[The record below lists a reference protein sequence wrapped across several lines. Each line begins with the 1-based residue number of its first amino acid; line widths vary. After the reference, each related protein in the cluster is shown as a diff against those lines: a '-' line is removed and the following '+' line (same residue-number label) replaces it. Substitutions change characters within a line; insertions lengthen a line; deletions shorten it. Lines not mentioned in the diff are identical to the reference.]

1 MPKYTDEK
9 LVSVLSEAIQGSENF
24 ANTTLSKE
32 RSEVQSYYRGELP
45 KPFHV
50 GDSKYVSMDVFDG
63 VEAMKATVLETF
75 SAHQR
80 IVYFKPEGPE
90 DTEGCRI
97 ATDYASYSVFRS
109 NDGEGVF
116 GDVLTDGLMNRYGV
130 AKVYTEYQD
139 QDEEEEFTG
148 LTEDELAAY
157 LAERGTDVEVTD
169 LEQDGQ
175 LYSGKITVK
184 AGSKK
189 IKIDSIP
196 SEDFLVAK
204 RAVSIEK
211 AKWCAHRC
219 RKMIGT
225 LKEEY
230 DLTEEQVEELTR
242 GADNDITSRV
252 EREERFSP
260 VENNLF
266 EEDEYSSETRE
277 VDVYEIYIKLALEEG
292 QVIPRLWKICMAG
305 NMILDKQRIRRKP
318 FAIFVPLP
326 VPHTFFGNNFAKLLI
341 PTQNA
346 RTVLFR
352 QIINH
357 SVTTNNPRW
366 TVLNGAVPN
375 PSELMDNRLGG
386 LVNVRRQDAVVP
398 LMQPPLNPFAF
409 NVIQLLDEDKEEV
422 TGISKLSQGL
432 NKDAISTQNSQG
444 MVEQLISA
452 SQQRQKIIARQ
463 FGRFVRDVYLLV
475 YDLAVT
481 EIDKQEIVDV
491 AGNWVE
497 VNPKTWIER
506 KDASIEL
513 ALGYGEMER
522 EGMRWIE
529 VDQYLAN
536 DPQLAPAYGPEQR
549 YEVLRRAMR
558 KRGIEDVENILIP
571 PEKRPPQEP
580 SPAEQIQMAQAQAQ
594 IELTKA
600 QAQASVMKA
609 QTDQM
614 RAQMELMKIKAELGV
629 SAEELNIKKQEFQ
642 HEKAMD
648 LIEAQL
654 AKETEDKR
662 AIIAMDS

>member
-204 RAVSIEK
+204 RAVSIAN

-230 DLTEEQVEELTR
+230 SLTEEQVEELTR

-432 NKDAISTQNSQG
+432 NKDAVSSQNSQG

-513 ALGYGEMER
+513 SLGYGEMER